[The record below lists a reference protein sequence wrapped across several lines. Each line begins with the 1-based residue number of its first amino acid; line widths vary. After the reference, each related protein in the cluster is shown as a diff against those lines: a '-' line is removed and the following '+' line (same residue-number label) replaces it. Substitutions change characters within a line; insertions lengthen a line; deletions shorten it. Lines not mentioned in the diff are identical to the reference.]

1 MTGPSVIQDIKAWWQ
16 TEQQKH
22 FDRSYSAELI
32 SVLRDE
38 YNQDYISSHM
48 GRKLYKILK
57 RLQKESKAT
66 LNFGVN
72 DVFQY
77 HACSEAGMETAY
89 VSGGLCSISDTPT
102 GDVGADMADYPY
114 TTVPS
119 KVDKLVKSA
128 LHHEKIDRI
137 NSYYYKPD
145 SDSKSRLVPIIA
157 DADSGHG
164 GLTSTLKLA
173 KLFVEAGAAAIHIDD
188 QVEGTKKFKAKT
200 AGRVMVPVSELVTRM
215 KACKLQF
222 DIMGS
227 DTLLFHR
234 TDAETAGYLT
244 STIDPLD
251 KPFVLGKVSNFEELI
266 TLSEAVQL
274 QFPHELEAFER
285 ATNNLNLAD
294 SLKYLRKSKLD
305 IDWDHD
311 SPRSPEGWYRYRG
324 CVEAAIA
331 RAIACLPYS
340 DLVWS
345 RTAVTDWKAAE
356 KFAVEVQKASPGKL
370 MGYNVFPIKVDG
382 CTDFVQKLAD
392 MGYIW
397 QFWPMAGLESA
408 ATEATQLAQ
417 IIKEKSMEG
426 FYERYTVKKKSDML
440 DKGWHGGL
448 INDMLI
454 GAITDQPL

>member
-1 MTGPSVIQDIKAWWQ
+1 MTGPNVTQEIEAWWQ
-16 TEQQKH
+16 TEQQRH
-22 FDRSYSAELI
+22 FERSYSAELI

-38 YNQDYISSHM
+38 HSQNYISSHM
-48 GRKLYKILK
+48 GRKLYHILK

-66 LNFGVN
+66 LNFGIN

-77 HACSEAGMETAY
+77 HACSEAGLETAY

-114 TTVPS
+114 ITVPS

-137 NSYYYKPD
+137 NSYYFKTTD
-145 SDSKSRLVPIIA
+145 KLKSRLVPIIA

-164 GLTSTLKLA
+164 GPTSTLKLA

-215 KACKLQF
+215 KTCKLQF
-222 DIMGS
+222 DIMGT

-251 KPFVLGKVSNFEELI
+251 KPFVLGKVSESDDLI
-266 TLSEAVQL
+266 TLTEAVQT
-274 QFPHELEAFER
+274 QFPLESEAFER
-285 ATNNLNLAD
+285 ATAGLNLAD
-294 SLKYLRKSKLD
+294 SLKYLKKSKLD
-305 IDWDHD
+305 LDWDHD

-324 CVEAAIA
+324 CVEAAIV

-345 RTAVTDWKAAE
+345 RTAVTNWKAAE
-356 KFAVEVQKASPGKL
+356 KFAKEVQEASPGKP
-370 MGYNVFPIKVDG
+370 MGYNVFPIKVEG
-382 CTDFVQKLAD
+382 CSDFVQKLAD
-392 MGYIW
+392 MGYVW

-408 ATEATQLAQ
+408 TVEATRLAQ
-417 IIKEKSMEG
+417 TLKTKSMEG
-426 FYERYTVKKKSDML
+426 FFETYTAKEKNDML

-448 INDMLI
+448 VNDILI
-454 GAITDQPL
+454 GAITGQPL